1 MEDFTPAAE
10 MTGMYSCGPTVYAFP
25 HLGNMRPYVFA
36 DTLRRAFRW
45 KGIAVRHVVN
55 ITDVGHA
62 VADTETGEDK
72 LEVAA
77 ARERRSVLDIAA
89 FYTDAFFVDIAALN
103 ILTADEYP
111 RASAYVEQMIEFAA
125 QLEKDGFTYRL
136 PSGLYFDTA
145 KDPGYG
151 ELAQMNAEGQ
161 LEAAR
166 LEYVEGRRRKT
177 DFALWRAEEPG
188 KRRVL
193 RWDSPWGWGAP
204 GWHLECSVMSMAL
217 LGEHFDLH
225 TGGVDHRELHHVNE
239 IAQSQAY
246 LGDGQPWVRY
256 WLHNE
261 FLQLGAMKMAKSAG
275 GAPRL
280 ADLTEVGYHPLAYRL
295 FLLGGHYRSQLD
307 FTTAAMDAAQAT
319 LRRLVA
325 RVQPLRPLPVVETL
339 AEATANVQD
348 DPVAQ
353 RYLDTIDAA
362 IAADL
367 GTPKILAAL
376 QMYSC
381 GPTVYAYQHLG
392 NMRAYVF
399 ADTVRRALRWKG
411 VRVRHVVNI
420 TDVGHAVSDA
430 DTGEDKMEV
439 AAARE
444 RRSVLEIAEF
454 YTGAF
459 FDDLAALNILP
470 ADEYPRASAYVAQMI
485 EFAVKLEH
493 GGYTFRLPSG
503 QYFDTSKDPGY
514 GELAQ
519 LTPRASWKRP
529 GSSRWR
535 AAGARP
541 TSRCGGPRSP
551 ASAGCCAGSP
561 RGAGARPAGT
571 WSAR

>member
-1 MEDFTPAAE
+1 MSANHQLRLFNSLGRRMEDFTPAAE
-10 MTGMYSCGPTVYAFP
+10 PTGIYSCGPTVYAFP

-45 KGIAVRHVVN
+45 KGIGVRHVVN

-103 ILTADEYP
+103 ILPADEYP
-111 RASAYVEQMIEFAA
+111 RASAYVAQMIEFAA
-125 QLEKDGFTYRL
+125 KLEKDGFTYRL

-151 ELAQMNAEGQ
+151 ALAQMSAEGQ

-166 LEYVEGRRRKT
+166 VEHVEGRRRKT

-280 ADLTEVGYHPLAYRL
+280 AELTEAGYHPLAYRL

-325 RVQPLRPLPVVETL
+325 RVQPLRPLPAAETL
-339 AEATANVQD
+339 AAAAGGVRH

-367 GTPKILAAL
+367 STPKILAAL
-376 QMYSC
+376 Q
-381 GPTVYAYQHLG
+381 
-392 NMRAYVF
+392 
-399 ADTVRRALRWKG
+399 DALRDPA
-411 VRVRHVVNI
+411 I
-420 TDVGHAVSDA
+420 TPDGLR
-430 DTGEDKMEV
+430 TIV
-439 AAARE
+439 AAADSLLGLGLATLDPGDLE
-444 RRSVLEIAEF
+444 RRRAVGDLSAEERR
-454 YTGAF
+454 AISE
-459 FDDLAALNILP
+459 LV
-470 ADEYPRASAYVAQMI
+470 ADRTQARKERDWARADQI
-485 EFAVKLEH
+485 
-493 GGYTFRLPSG
+493 R
-503 QYFDTSKDPGY
+503 
-514 GELAQ
+514 AQ
-519 LTPRASWKRP
+519 LDELGVQVTDTPE
-529 GSSRWR
+529 
-535 AAGARP
+535 
-541 TSRCGGPRSP
+541 GPVWQLR
-551 ASAGCCAGSP
+551 
-561 RGAGARPAGT
+561 
-571 WSAR
+571 

>member
-1 MEDFTPAAE
+1 MSANHQLRLFNSLGRRMEDFTPAAE
-10 MTGMYSCGPTVYAFP
+10 VTGMYSCGPTVYAFP

-45 KGIAVRHVVN
+45 KDIAVRHVVN

-62 VADTETGEDK
+62 VADTDTGEDK

-103 ILTADEYP
+103 ILSADEYP
-111 RASAYVEQMIEFAA
+111 RASAYVEPMIEFAA
-125 QLEKDGFTYRL
+125 KLEKDGFTYRL

-151 ELAQMNAEGQ
+151 ALAQMSAEGQ

-166 LEYVEGRRRKT
+166 VEHVEGRRRKT

-261 FLQLGAMKMAKSAG
+261 FLQLGNMKMAKSAG

-280 ADLTEVGYHPLAYRL
+280 ADLTEAGYHPLAYRL

-307 FTTAAMDAAQAT
+307 FNPETTAAVDAAKAT

-325 RVQPLRPLPVVETL
+325 RIQPLRPLPAVETL
-339 AEATANVQD
+339 ADALANTQD

-353 RYLDTIDAA
+353 RFIDTIDAA
-362 IAADL
+362 ISADL
-367 GTPKILAAL
+367 STPKILAAL
-376 QMYSC
+376 Q
-381 GPTVYAYQHLG
+381 
-392 NMRAYVF
+392 
-399 ADTVRRALRWKG
+399 DALREPA
-411 VRVRHVVNI
+411 I
-420 TDVGHAVSDA
+420 TPDGLRTV
-430 DTGEDKMEV
+430 V
-439 AAARE
+439 AAADALLGLGLATLDPGDLE
-444 RRSVLEIAEF
+444 RRRAVGDLSAEERH
-454 YTGAF
+454 AIE
-459 FDDLAALNILP
+459 DLV
-470 ADEYPRASAYVAQMI
+470 ADRTQARKERDWARADQI
-485 EFAVKLEH
+485 
-493 GGYTFRLPSG
+493 R
-503 QYFDTSKDPGY
+503 
-514 GELAQ
+514 AQ
-519 LTPRASWKRP
+519 LDELGVQVTDTPE
-529 GSSRWR
+529 
-535 AAGARP
+535 
-541 TSRCGGPRSP
+541 GPVWQLR
-551 ASAGCCAGSP
+551 
-561 RGAGARPAGT
+561 
-571 WSAR
+571 

>member
-1 MEDFTPAAE
+1 MSANHQLRLYNSLGRRMEDFIPSSPAAE
-10 MTGMYSCGPTVYAFP
+10 VTGMYTCGPTVYAFP
-25 HLGNMRPYVFA
+25 HLGNMRAYVFA

-45 KGIAVRHVVN
+45 KGIPVRHVVN

-62 VADTETGEDK
+62 VADTDTGEDK

-89 FYTDAFFVDIAALN
+89 FYTDAFFVDTAALN
-103 ILTADEYP
+103 ILPADEYP
-111 RASAYVEQMIEFAA
+111 RASAYVEQMIDFAKK
-125 QLEKDGFTYRL
+125 LDKDGFTYQL

-161 LEAAR
+161 QEAAR
-166 LEYVEGRRRKT
+166 LEHVEGRRRKT

-188 KRRVL
+188 QRRVL

-246 LGDGQPWVRY
+246 LGDGLPWVRY

-280 ADLTEVGYHPLAYRL
+280 ADLTEAGYHPLAYRL

-307 FTTAAMDAAQAT
+307 FTTAAVDAAQAT

-325 RVQPLRPLPVVETL
+325 RVQPLRPLPTVETL
-339 AEATANVQD
+339 AEATAHVQD

-353 RYLDTIDAA
+353 RYLDTIDEA

-367 GTPKILAAL
+367 STPKILAAL
-376 QMYSC
+376 Q
-381 GPTVYAYQHLG
+381 
-392 NMRAYVF
+392 
-399 ADTVRRALRWKG
+399 DALRDPA
-411 VRVRHVVNI
+411 I
-420 TDVGHAVSDA
+420 TPDGQRTIVAAADALLGLGLATLDPGDLERRRAVSDLSAEEQRAVEELVA
-430 DTGEDKMEV
+430 DRTQ
-439 AAARE
+439 ARKE
-444 RRSVLEIAEF
+444 RDWAR
-454 YTGAF
+454 
-459 FDDLAALNILP
+459 
-470 ADEYPRASAYVAQMI
+470 ADQIR
-485 EFAVKLEH
+485 
-493 GGYTFRLPSG
+493 
-503 QYFDTSKDPGY
+503 
-514 GELAQ
+514 AQ
-519 LTPRASWKRP
+519 LDELGVQVTDTPE
-529 GSSRWR
+529 
-535 AAGARP
+535 
-541 TSRCGGPRSP
+541 GPVWQLR
-551 ASAGCCAGSP
+551 
-561 RGAGARPAGT
+561 
-571 WSAR
+571 

>member
-1 MEDFTPAAE
+1 
-10 MTGMYSCGPTVYAFP
+10 
-25 HLGNMRPYVFA
+25 
-36 DTLRRAFRW
+36 
-45 KGIAVRHVVN
+45 VRHVVN

-62 VADTETGEDK
+62 VADTDTGEDK

-103 ILTADEYP
+103 ILPADEYP

-125 QLEKDGFTYRL
+125 KLEKDGFTYRL

-151 ELAQMNAEGQ
+151 ELAQMSAEGQ

-166 LEYVEGRRRKT
+166 LEHVEGRRRKT

-280 ADLTEVGYHPLAYRL
+280 ADLTEAGYHPLAYRL

-307 FTTAAMDAAQAT
+307 FTTAGVDAAQAT

-325 RVQPLRPLPVVETL
+325 RVQPLRPLPAVETL
-339 AEATANVQD
+339 AAAAAGVRD

-353 RYLDTIDAA
+353 RFLDIIDAA
-362 IAADL
+362 ISADL

-376 QMYSC
+376 Q
-381 GPTVYAYQHLG
+381 
-392 NMRAYVF
+392 
-399 ADTVRRALRWKG
+399 DALREPA
-411 VRVRHVVNI
+411 I
-420 TDVGHAVSDA
+420 TPDGLRTV
-430 DTGEDKMEV
+430 V
-439 AAARE
+439 AAADALLGLGLATLDPGDLE
-444 RRSVLEIAEF
+444 RRRAVGDLSAEERH
-454 YTGAF
+454 AIE
-459 FDDLAALNILP
+459 DLVAYRTQARKERDWAR
-470 ADEYPRASAYVAQMI
+470 ADQIR
-485 EFAVKLEH
+485 
-493 GGYTFRLPSG
+493 
-503 QYFDTSKDPGY
+503 
-514 GELAQ
+514 AQ
-519 LTPRASWKRP
+519 LDELGVQVTDTPE
-529 GSSRWR
+529 
-535 AAGARP
+535 
-541 TSRCGGPRSP
+541 GPVWQLR
-551 ASAGCCAGSP
+551 
-561 RGAGARPAGT
+561 
-571 WSAR
+571 